1 MKQFIDLFDN
11 LQQQQQKYVYK
22 RKIII
27 IHQHLINSNETKKII
42 AIHNFDIFLSKN
54 IFHVIKL

>member
-11 LQQQQQKYVYK
+11 LQQQQQQKYVYK

-27 IHQHLINSNETKKII
+27 IHQHLINSNETKKN
-42 AIHNFDIFLSKN
+42 HRNS
-54 IFHVIKL
+54 